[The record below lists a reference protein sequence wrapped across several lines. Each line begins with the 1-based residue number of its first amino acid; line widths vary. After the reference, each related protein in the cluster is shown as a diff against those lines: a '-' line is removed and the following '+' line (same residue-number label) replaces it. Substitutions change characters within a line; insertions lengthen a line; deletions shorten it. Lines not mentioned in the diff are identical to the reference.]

1 MSRYINAKQ
10 LKEQLE
16 DFSKCCRDERKQGV
30 DFVLDWVLPILEIA
44 EVHNVRSEAKTE
56 SGHMRRIDAMT
67 PKAREAFL
75 KTLEISGVYGESRY
89 ECGFLDCSLCPFDD
103 ERSSCSKYRTL
114 KEWLAWAAEEIEEDK
129 Q

>member
-16 DFSKCCRDERKQGV
+16 DFSKWCRDGRKQGV
-30 DFVLDWVLPILEIA
+30 DFVLDCVLPNLEIA
-44 EVHNVRSEAKTE
+44 EAHNVRSEAKTE

-75 KTLEISGVYGESRY
+75 KTLEISGVYEEGRY
-89 ECGFLDCSLCPFDD
+89 ECGFLDCALCPFDD

-114 KEWLAWAAEEIEEDK
+114 KEWLAWAAEEIEEEK
-129 Q
+129 

>member
-16 DFSKCCRDERKQGV
+16 GFSKWCRDERKQGV

-75 KTLEISGVYGESRY
+75 KTLEMSGVCWESRY
-89 ECGFLDCSLCPFDD
+89 ECGFLDCALCPFDD

-114 KEWLAWAAEEIEEDK
+114 KEWIAWADEEVEEK
-129 Q
+129 K